1 MTVRGVISLNHM
13 HLDALIKQK
22 SYEKI
27 VLTCRRH
34 PITFVPYF
42 IFFLLLLAAPF
53 GLYWLVNNSSLSSF
67 WQHPAG
73 YALAILGVSVYYLS
87 CYLFFYTNF
96 VTFHLDMWIVTN
108 DRLLDME
115 QKSLFSRV
123 ISELDLYQIQD
134 ATSEVSGLF
143 PSIFNYGNLSLQTA
157 GAVDRF
163 IFKSVANP
171 NKLRQ
176 LILDLAAEDKKY
188 HEKPH
193 EPQPESKPQT

>member
-1 MTVRGVISLNHM
+1 MTLSS
-13 HLDALIKQK
+13 LIKQK

-27 VLTCRRH
+27 VLTARRH
-34 PITFVPYF
+34 PITFAPYI
-42 IFFLLLLAAPF
+42 IFFLLLLAVPF
-53 GLYWLVNNSSLSSF
+53 GLYWLVNNSSLNSYWQSS
-67 WQHPAG
+67 AG
-73 YALAILGVSVYYLS
+73 YALAVLAASIYYLS
-87 CYLFFYTNF
+87 CLLFFYTYF

-115 QKSLFSRV
+115 QKSLFSRI

-134 ATSEVSGLF
+134 ATSEVSGFF
-143 PSIFNYGNLSLQTA
+143 PSLFNYGSLSLQTA

-163 IFKSVANP
+163 IFKNVANP

-188 HEKPH
+188 HEKP
-193 EPQPESKPQT
+193 PQA